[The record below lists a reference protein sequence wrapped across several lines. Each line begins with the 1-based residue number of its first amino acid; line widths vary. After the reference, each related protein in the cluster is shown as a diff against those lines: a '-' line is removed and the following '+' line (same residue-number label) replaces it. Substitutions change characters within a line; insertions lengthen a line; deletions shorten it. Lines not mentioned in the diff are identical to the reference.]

1 MGNQYLE
8 EEKRKVVQNSTIA
21 DTLSAQSQVSDQY
34 VRKKYVDAQQM
45 KRAKDKAYGDKK
57 VTKDAYTGEEIHRD
71 HGAAKRKY
79 KGNASSHQGET
90 DHTVSAKAAHSFA
103 KNLPHITDADV
114 KAAVNRQHNF
124 KEISKKNNTSKG
136 EKSNAEHAKGN
147 KNLTTKAKAKMVAAG
162 AKATVLVKGE
172 LLLKSTGRDSVDVA
186 KNVASVKLAQ
196 FVQGEISLSDAV
208 IDTACDTVKGEMNAL
223 AIRTSVNVAENALN
237 ATGDYI
243 AKHVGEEGTKK
254 IIGEAATKV
263 FRFLGDNAFIDN
275 FDNITFD
282 EYGLVDTEFDECQF
296 DEDDFNDEP
305 DGAAI
310 NATSTEPAIDYCP
323 ASDNSDL
330 PNNISQ
336 CQSVNKSHSIYT
348 PQKELQ
354 WTTKQVIEKSDVQ
367 TISNAKV
374 YIGANTKLNGK
385 LVFDRCEVFFEIGK
399 DSGTICLYGTA
410 VLIFK
415 DCVIHCPEKDEN
427 SESTI
432 VSEGNAKT
440 TIEFSDCS
448 IYGES
453 SFIFTVGAVKMSGC
467 TIMNAPKYFISR
479 TSSFQV
485 DNCKI
490 TYESNPQFD
499 RFISSFGRVFYICEN
514 PAYVRNTTIEISKTE
529 DNKKCSAY
537 SPTDKAG
544 IFEGAFG
551 TTVKFENCRF
561 VNVKKELFVRTTYS
575 KQPYLLQDCVF
586 VSCDKKVV
594 KDIKCVNCT
603 FEDSDS
609 NLP

>member
-34 VRKKYVDAQQM
+34 ARKKYVDAQQM
-45 KRAKDKAYGDKK
+45 KKAKDKAYGDKK

-243 AKHVGEEGTKK
+243 AKHVGEEGAKK

-263 FRFLGDNAFIDN
+263 FRFLGDNASSFATMALRCGNSVKAYINGEIDA
-275 FDNITFD
+275 
-282 EYGLVDTEFDECQF
+282 
-296 DEDDFNDEP
+296 P
-305 DGAAI
+305 DMLIQVGEGVATTMIMQAGAAI
-310 NATSTEPAIDYCP
+310 GGEICAAIGATIGSAIAIGPGTVVGY
-323 ASDNSDL
+323 L
-330 PNNISQ
+330 VGEFVGNIIGGAIAYIIGSKV
-336 CQSVNKSHSIYT
+336 CGEIANFLRTGKHI
-348 PQKELQ
+348 KELQ
-354 WTTKQVIEKSDVQ
+354 TLEQMYVDFSERVRNSRLQ
-367 TISNAKV
+367 LESYLGYLHCQHRSNIAE
-374 YIGANTKLNGK
+374 G
-385 LVFDRCEVFFEIGK
+385 FRRMEIGFQNR
-399 DSGTICLYGTA
+399 DTSMISEALDHVCA
-410 VLIFK
+410 QFQLITEFQTRN
-415 DCVIHCPEKDEN
+415 EFE
-427 SESTI
+427 
-432 VSEGNAKT
+432 AK
-440 TIEFSDCS
+440 
-448 IYGES
+448 
-453 SFIFTVGAVKMSGC
+453 
-467 TIMNAPKYFISR
+467 R
-479 TSSFQV
+479 TDPNFVFQ
-485 DNCKI
+485 I
-490 TYESNPQFD
+490 
-499 RFISSFGRVFYICEN
+499 G
-514 PAYVRNTTIEISKTE
+514 
-529 DNKKCSAY
+529 KK
-537 SPTDKAG
+537 
-544 IFEGAFG
+544 
-551 TTVKFENCRF
+551 R
-561 VNVKKELFVRTTYS
+561 
-575 KQPYLLQDCVF
+575 
-586 VSCDKKVV
+586 
-594 KDIKCVNCT
+594 
-603 FEDSDS
+603 
-609 NLP
+609 